1 MLRKKSN
8 PQQNNMPTPAF
19 DDIKVSTTT
28 VIVNTNLNVQLQWL
42 FDICPVYNSFPKK
55 TSAKALKQYIM
66 QLDPPY
72 GTVVRVRYMGQHKG
86 SVSNKK
92 HFRNSLDMVM
102 YVSKLVTI
110 KIPQQGKF
118 QLTGCIHQEHVTSCI
133 RYLWAMLCC
142 HPSHASSYTL
152 LHTPETFTTIIDT
165 VMTNKVFKLGF
176 RVNRQNLDRYVNRHT
191 PYNSLLETSFGYT
204 GVNIKIPFSVDRNDL
219 IFTKFE
225 YHLTRQQW
233 IKQTITYNEYV
244 SLVPSRHQTKKY
256 RNTFLVFHSGTAIMS
271 GMTLYY
277 MRDGFNE
284 FMQIIDDAREQI
296 EENIK

>member
-1 MLRKKSN
+1 
-8 PQQNNMPTPAF
+8 
-19 DDIKVSTTT
+19 
-28 VIVNTNLNVQLQWL
+28 
-42 FDICPVYNSFPKK
+42 
-55 TSAKALKQYIM
+55 
-66 QLDPPY
+66 
-72 GTVVRVRYMGQHKG
+72 
-86 SVSNKK
+86 
-92 HFRNSLDMVM
+92 
-102 YVSKLVTI
+102 
-110 KIPQQGKF
+110 
-118 QLTGCIHQEHVTSCI
+118 
-133 RYLWAMLCC
+133 
-142 HPSHASSYTL
+142 
-152 LHTPETFTTIIDT
+152 
-165 VMTNKVFKLGF
+165 MTNKVFKLGF